1 MPQDRLKATGD
12 DLTSSFDYRLGDDG
26 LRVSLRGRLLCAV
39 PYGDIE
45 RVEKGWA
52 PGWEV
57 GGRGMPFRGDEVR
70 IRVRGHVGLPWMTV
84 TPAEPDRFVER
95 LSGRALEAGV
105 PASRAAG
112 GRFRPPP
119 VRSSPVEDQP
129 RPA

>member
-1 MPQDRLKATGD
+1 MSQNRLKATTEG
-12 DLTSSFDYRLGDDG
+12 LNSSFEYELTENG
-26 LRVSLRGRLLCAV
+26 LRVSLRGRLVRAV

-57 GGRGMPFRGDEVR
+57 GGHGMPFRGDEVR

-105 PASRAAG
+105 AA
-112 GRFRPPP
+112 
-119 VRSSPVEDQP
+119 
-129 RPA
+129 